1 MKILFVFG
9 TRPEAIKMAPL
20 ILKLRQDLDV
30 KVCVTGQ
37 HLQMLDNI
45 LELFK
50 IVPDFNLNLMKK
62 NQNLE
67 YLTGKILSGVTEI
80 LKQEKFDW
88 VLVQGDTTST
98 MAGAM
103 AAFYQKIKIGHVEA
117 GLRTFNLEDPFP
129 EELNRQITSKM
140 ATLHFAP
147 TEKNY
152 QNLLNEGCPK
162 EKIHITGNTIIDS
175 LKWVLKN
182 VPEPEESL
190 EFADTHEPIILVTG
204 HRRENFG
211 DGLIQIC
218 SALKKIAK
226 HFPHI
231 QIVYPVHLN
240 PNVQNPVKRILS
252 KIKNV
257 HLLKPLGYP
266 EFIHLMNRSHLIM
279 TDSGG
284 VQEEAPSLGKPVLV
298 MRKTTERSEAVEA
311 GTVKLVGTNSDNIF
325 EEAQNLLSDHSKFKA
340 MSIAHNPYG
349 EGNACEKISRFIL
362 GN

>member
-140 ATLHFAP
+140 ATLHFS
-147 TEKNY
+147 NRIFCS
-152 QNLLNEGCPK
+152 N
-162 EKIHITGNTIIDS
+162 II
-175 LKWVLKN
+175 
-182 VPEPEESL
+182 
-190 EFADTHEPIILVTG
+190 FF
-204 HRRENFG
+204 FG
-211 DGLIQIC
+211 PFGFRC
-218 SALKKIAK
+218 
-226 HFPHI
+226 
-231 QIVYPVHLN
+231 
-240 PNVQNPVKRILS
+240 
-252 KIKNV
+252 
-257 HLLKPLGYP
+257 
-266 EFIHLMNRSHLIM
+266 
-279 TDSGG
+279 G
-284 VQEEAPSLGKPVLV
+284 V
-298 MRKTTERSEAVEA
+298 
-311 GTVKLVGTNSDNIF
+311 
-325 EEAQNLLSDHSKFKA
+325 
-340 MSIAHNPYG
+340 
-349 EGNACEKISRFIL
+349 
-362 GN
+362 